1 MNATKLKKI
10 LRRFPRKT
18 EMILCANG
26 KEYPVTEED
35 ISACCDQDGHW
46 KIKLTI
52 QEKTLDKAE

>member
-1 MNATKLKKI
+1 MNEKDQEIIYVIKGEGI
-10 LRRFPRKT
+10 CI
-18 EMILCANG
+18 ENG

-35 ISACCDQDGHW
+35 ISACCDQDAHW